1 MYEYLSE
8 RVALPGLIVGIVA
21 LLIGASTSRL
31 MATIGGAFAVCLV
44 VAPLIVIFVV
54 IKARMF
60 SPLWILCALG
70 STAMPI
76 LILPSLVREDL
87 SSFGPPQVGGLAAFT
102 YLFCFVGWNL
112 RTSYKDA
119 HKTCPECVSTVST
132 NARVCHRCGY
142 RWQPPLAAAASSSNR

>member
-8 RVALPGLIVGIVA
+8 RVALPGLMVGIVA

-44 VAPLIVIFVV
+44 VAPAVGIFTV
-54 IKARMF
+54 IKSRLF
-60 SPLWILCALG
+60 SPLWILYTLG
-70 STAMPI
+70 MIAIPVV
-76 LILPSLVREDL
+76 ILPTLVEEDL
-87 SSFGPPQVGGLAAFT
+87 SRFGPPQVGGLASFSA
-102 YLFCFVGWNL
+102 LFGIVAWNL
-112 RTSYKDA
+112 RASYKDA

-142 RWQPPLAAAASSSNR
+142 RWQPPLTSAASSVNR